1 MLDGGAIDG
10 QTQVVGKRSSRRG
23 GPLWGLQVMH
33 QNPLP
38 TGVRPEM
45 IISELYYDTKINS
58 KWIKDLNVRPETINL
73 LEENSGRTLYDKSQ
87 QDPP

>member
-1 MLDGGAIDG
+1 MLDGGAADG

-33 QNPLP
+33 QNPLS

-45 IISELYYDTKINS
+45 ILSELYYDTKIIS

-73 LEENSGRTLYDKSQ
+73 LEENTGRTLYDKSQ